1 MKTWKPKKLFVL
13 LCTLTVLLTL
23 VIWTVWGNTALMV
36 NTTIVSSNRIP
47 AGFSGYRIVQV
58 SDLHNAE
65 FGTGNIKL
73 LQIISENAPDIIVI
87 TGDLVD
93 MNHTNI
99 DVALDFAKNAINI
112 SSSGGYTIVPTAIT
126 YCATKFY
133 VSTFTEGLA
142 WELIESGATMRAKVL
157 APAATQTEFGK
168 KANNVEQYDYDNPP
182 AISDETI
189 SIDE

>member
-1 MKTWKPKKLFVL
+1 MKTRKPKKLFVL

-47 AGFSGYRIVQV
+47 AGFSGYRIAQV

-87 TGDLVD
+87 
-93 MNHTNI
+93 
-99 DVALDFAKNAINI
+99 
-112 SSSGGYTIVPTAIT
+112 
-126 YCATKFY
+126 
-133 VSTFTEGLA
+133 
-142 WELIESGATMRAKVL
+142 
-157 APAATQTEFGK
+157 
-168 KANNVEQYDYDNPP
+168 
-182 AISDETI
+182 
-189 SIDE
+189 